1 MQKQKCSLKLY
12 TNFLIANH
20 NRYSGLELS
29 KVSFVEDMCHDAV
42 SRWLA
47 SSNFTP
53 SDLWNQVKSLI
64 DDKTGYL
71 LCDDTLLN
79 KQYSRVNELAK
90 KQCSGNVSYNSI
102 HMNSIAFQYRGSD
115 KETAR
120 RLYIEMIK
128 PVLMA

>member
-29 KVSFVEDMCHDAV
+29 KVSLVEDMCHDAV

-47 SSNFTP
+47 TSNFTP
-53 SDLWNQVKSLI
+53 SDLWNQVKSLVDLKI
-64 DDKTGYL
+64 GYL

-90 KQCSGNVSYNSI
+90 NNTV
-102 HMNSIAFQYRGSD
+102 
-115 KETAR
+115 
-120 RLYIEMIK
+120 EMS
-128 PVLMA
+128 MDW